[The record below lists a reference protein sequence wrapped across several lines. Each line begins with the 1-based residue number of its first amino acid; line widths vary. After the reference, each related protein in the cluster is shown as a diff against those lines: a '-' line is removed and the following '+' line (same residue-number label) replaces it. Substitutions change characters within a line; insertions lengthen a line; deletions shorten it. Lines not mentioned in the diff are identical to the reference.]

1 MAAQKGS
8 AMLMKVGNGGSP
20 ETFTT
25 IAGLR
30 STSLTINNESVDV
43 TNKDSSGKRTMLA
56 AAGVQSIS
64 VSGSGVF
71 TDAASET
78 TVKTNALADTQD
90 NYQFLVP
97 DFGTFTGAFQITSLE
112 YAGEFN
118 GEVTYSISFE
128 SAGAITFATEV
139 KGSKGNISA
148 MLNGDMLEVPNE
160 LGKNPTT
167 VIVDGKTYNI
177 LSCVLDERD
186 NILKIQLATA
196 STKKEKSD
204 DKPTKGRD

>member
-25 IAGLR
+25 IGGLR

-43 TNKDSSGKRTMLA
+43 TNKDSSNNRTMLA

-71 TDAASET
+71 TDAASEAT
-78 TVKTNALADTQD
+78 IKTNVLADSID

-97 DFGTFTGAFQITSLE
+97 DFGTFTGGFQVTSVE

-118 GEVTYSISFE
+118 GEVTYSFSFE
-128 SAGAITFATEV
+128 SSGAITFATV
-139 KGSKGNISA
+139 
-148 MLNGDMLEVPNE
+148 
-160 LGKNPTT
+160 
-167 VIVDGKTYNI
+167 
-177 LSCVLDERD
+177 
-186 NILKIQLATA
+186 
-196 STKKEKSD
+196 
-204 DKPTKGRD
+204 